1 MAVTFTNNFKNILD
15 KLESIAETEFKGA
28 LPTCVGYEKMHG
40 SQYLRILPESS
51 SLINYTI
58 NTEER
63 RYNIKLIYYF
73 DEKMVNTKTMDHILR
88 YTSRIEALVHDNI
101 IMTLS
106 DSTKALN
113 CRIESTELNIN
124 TENSV
129 YTVEMQF
136 QCNHVG
142 NIG

>member
-1 MAVTFTNNFKNILD
+1 MAITPENTFKNILD
-15 KLESIAETEFKGA
+15 KLENVIETEFKGA

-51 SLINYTI
+51 SLISFMTDS
-58 NTEER
+58 EER
-63 RYNIKLIYYF
+63 QYNIRLIYYF
-73 DEKMVNTKTMDHILR
+73 DEKMVNTKTVAHILR

-106 DSTKALN
+106 DNTKALD
-113 CRIESTELNIN
+113 CRVESTELNTDI
-124 TENSV
+124 V
-129 YTVEMQF
+129 DGIYTVEMEW
-136 QCNHVG
+136 QCSHVG

>member
-1 MAVTFTNNFKNILD
+1 MTVSFTNNFKNILD
-15 KLESIAETEFKGA
+15 KLESIIETEFKGA
-28 LPTCVGYEKMHG
+28 LPTCVGYEQMHG
-40 SQYLRILPESS
+40 SQYLRILPISS
-51 SLINYTI
+51 SLTSF
-58 NTEER
+58 TSDSEER
-63 RYNIKLIYYF
+63 QYNVQLIYYF

-113 CRIESTELNIN
+113 CRIESTELNTDI
-124 TENSV
+124 ENSI
-129 YTVEMQF
+129 YTVEMNW

>member
-1 MAVTFTNNFKNILD
+1 MPVTFTNNFKNILD
-15 KLESIAETEFKGA
+15 KLESVIETEFKGS

-51 SLINYTI
+51 SLISFMTHS
-58 NTEER
+58 EER
-63 RYNIKLIYYF
+63 QFNIKLIYYF
-73 DEKMVNTKTMDHILR
+73 DEKMINTKTIDHILR

-106 DSTKALN
+106 DNSKAFD
-113 CRIESTELNIN
+113 CRVQSTELN
-124 TENSV
+124 TEEGDGI
-129 YTVEMQF
+129 YTVEMEW
-136 QCNHVG
+136 QCNHIG